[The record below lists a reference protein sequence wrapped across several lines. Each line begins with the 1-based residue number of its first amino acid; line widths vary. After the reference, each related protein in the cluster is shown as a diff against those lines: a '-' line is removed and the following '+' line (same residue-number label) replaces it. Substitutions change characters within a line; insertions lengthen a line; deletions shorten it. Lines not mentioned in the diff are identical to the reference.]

1 MSPEQFKIKLEQ
13 QKARLAQAI
22 NHDLP
27 VIIGKKAVDL
37 FTENFQKE
45 GFQDN
50 GVKPWKEVQRRARQ
64 VRGAAGSRKILT
76 GKTGDLG
83 RSIRYEVNSP
93 GEVTVFSDV
102 IYAEVHN
109 QGLRA
114 GRGAGF
120 PMPKRQFIG
129 ESADLDRII
138 EEEIEKTLNNI
149 LK

>member
-1 MSPEQFKIKLEQ
+1 MTPEQFKIKLQ
-13 QKARLAQAI
+13 QQEEELVMAI
-22 NHDLP
+22 SHDLP
-27 VIIGKKAVDL
+27 VTIGKKAVDL

-50 GVKPWKEVQRRARQ
+50 GVKPWKEVQRRARKA
-64 VRGAAGSRKILT
+64 RGAAGSRKILT

-83 RSIRYEVNSP
+83 RSIKYEVNSP

-102 IYAEVHN
+102 IYADVHN

-120 PMPKRQFIG
+120 QMPQRQFIG

-138 EEEIEKTLNNI
+138 KEEIEKTLNNI

>member
-1 MSPEQFKIKLEQ
+1 MTPEKFKILLRD
-13 QKARLAQAI
+13 QKAKLAQAI

-27 VIIGKKAVDL
+27 VAIGKKAVDL

-50 GVKPWKEVQRRARQ
+50 GIKPWKEVKRRIRPA
-64 VRGAAGSRKILT
+64 RGAAGTRKILT

-83 RSIRYEVNSP
+83 RSIRYEVSGP

-102 IYAEVHN
+102 IYAAVHN
-109 QGLRA
+109 EGLRA

-120 PMPKRQFIG
+120 QMPKRQFIG
-129 ESADLDRII
+129 DSGELNRII
-138 EEEIEKTLNNI
+138 EAEIEKTLKNI

>member
-1 MSPEQFKIKLEQ
+1 MTPEQFKIKLET
-13 QKARLAQAI
+13 QKAQLAEAI
-22 NHDLP
+22 NRDLP

-50 GVKPWKEVQRRARQ
+50 GVQPWKEVQRRTRK

-83 RSIRYEVNSP
+83 RSIKYEIAP
-93 GEVTVFSDV
+93 GQVTVFSDV
-102 IYAEVHN
+102 IYADVHN
-109 QGLRA
+109 EGLRA

-120 PMPKRQFIG
+120 TMPKRQFIG
-129 ESADLDRII
+129 DSADLDNIVQK
-138 EEEIEKTLNNI
+138 EIEKALNNI

>member
-1 MSPEQFKIKLEQ
+1 MTPEQFKIKLEQ
-13 QKARLAQAI
+13 QKAQLAQAI

-27 VIIGKKAVDL
+27 MAIGKKAVDL

-50 GVKPWKEVQRRARQ
+50 GVKPWKQVQRRIRN

-83 RSIRYEVNSP
+83 RSIQYEVTSP
-93 GEVTVFSDV
+93 GEVAVFSDV
-102 IYAEVHN
+102 IYADVHN
-109 QGLRA
+109 EGLRA

-120 PMPKRQFIG
+120 QMPKRQFIG

-138 EEEIEKTLNNI
+138 EEEIEKTLNSI

>member
-1 MSPEQFKIKLEQ
+1 MTPEQFKIKLEE

-27 VIIGKKAVDL
+27 VILGKKAVDH

-50 GVKPWKEVQRRARQ
+50 GVKPWKEVQRRIRPA
-64 VRGAAGSRKILT
+64 RGAAGSRKILT

-83 RSIRYEVNSP
+83 RSIKYEVSP
-93 GEVTVFSDV
+93 SQVKVFSDV
-102 IYAEVHN
+102 PYADVHN
-109 QGLRA
+109 EGLRA

-120 PMPKRQFIG
+120 QMPKRQFIG
-129 ESADLDRII
+129 ESAELDRII
-138 EEEIEKTLNNI
+138 EDEIEQTLNNI